1 MPTAAFVINR
11 TLIRD
16 PRRLTRYCTE
26 ASRANGWEAAF
37 VPTGRAAIAI
47 GAGLVFAAGGDGTVQ
62 GCARALAGTRVPL
75 AIIPLGTANLSARA
89 LGIPRRPRTA
99 IDTGFGGRDHRID
112 LARAGIGAAGE
123 TGETVFT
130 AMSGIGLDATVV
142 RATQPRSKRRLGW
155 FAYAATGTAR
165 LAAPRTAFTITMDG
179 GEPLTRTARSVVVGN
194 VGLLP
199 GGFTLLP
206 GACLDDGL
214 LDVGILA
221 PASPLDWAIVA
232 GQVVTRNPA
241 QHRRLERYRA
251 RRVEI
256 SSDVELPRQADGEL
270 LTPGRTLAVS
280 VWPGALTV
288 RRPV

>member
-1 MPTAAFVINR
+1 
-11 TLIRD
+11 
-16 PRRLTRYCTE
+16 
-26 ASRANGWEAAF
+26 
-37 VPTGRAAIAI
+37 VPTGRAAIAV

-75 AIIPLGTANLSARA
+75 AIIPLGTANLTARA
-89 LGIPRRPRTA
+89 LGIPRRTRNA
-99 IDTGFGGRDHRID
+99 IDAGFGGRDHRID
-112 LARAGIGAAGE
+112 VARANLGPNADANAGADVGAA
-123 TGETVFT
+123 GETVFT
-130 AMSGIGLDATVV
+130 AMAGTGLDATVV
-142 RATQPRSKRRLGW
+142 RATPPRSKRRLGW
-155 FAYAATGTAR
+155 FAYAATGTVR

-232 GQVVTRNPA
+232 SQVVTPNFGQHRA
-241 QHRRLERYRA
+241 GQHRRLERYRA

-256 SSDVELPRQADGEL
+256 SSDAELPRQADGEL
-270 LTPGRTLAVS
+270 LAPDRTLSVS